1 LCIYAVD
8 ALRVVQLQEVSP
20 VSKIVHI
27 SRLRVVL
34 LPLVG
39 VAGTLLALVWPVG
52 HAAFCAGLGTYGA

>member
-1 LCIYAVD
+1 M
-8 ALRVVQLQEVSP
+8 
-20 VSKIVHI
+20 SKIVHI

-34 LPLVG
+34 RPLVG